1 MKIVNNNIYITRG
14 ETDTYNAKVI
24 DKDTGAPFV
33 LPKDFLTSDTKKFL
47 VQFSVRRSEYVKD
60 GSAIK
65 KYIWLSGFNG
75 TQDGEQY
82 DISKDIA
89 LLNSTEVIDLPEGGD
104 WKDYPMYNEDKELIY
119 PITDNVLYRRKTA
132 LNTYDYRY
140 YDGKEWKPYS
150 FVIKFPFLY
159 RDTAEL
165 APKAYKYAMT
175 IYGGNN
181 LVITNDGIQGIDY
194 KKPLVDAQFV
204 VEADINE

>member
-24 DKDTGAPFV
+24 NKDTGAPFILSKELLNGENSGKFIV
-33 LPKDFLTSDTKKFL
+33 L
-47 VQFSVRRSEYVKD
+47 FSVRRSEYVKD
-60 GSAIK
+60 GSAIR
-65 KYIWLSGFNG
+65 KYLWLNNFEQTS
-75 TQDGEQY
+75 DGEQY
-82 DISKDIA
+82 DISNDIV
-89 LLNSTEVIDLPEGGD
+89 LLDKTKIE
-104 WKDYPMYNEDKELIY
+104 DYPDGADWGEHGDAFIVQN
-119 PITDNVLYRRKTA
+119 NVLYRRKTK
-132 LNTYDYRY
+132 LGTYDYRY
-140 YDGKEWKPYS
+140 YNGTEWMPYS

-165 APKAYKYAMT
+165 APKAYRYAMT

-181 LVITNDGIQGIDY
+181 LVITEGGLENIDY